1 MLTLLVNLSRWAPF
15 ALALVGGTIGLG
27 LVSFFPPRHPDDK
40 LFAFTIV
47 GGGLAA
53 LGLLIGL
60 LASLWLRRRINLALA
75 LSGLAIPFA
84 CFGWFLFGKGGD
96 WDAAGWF
103 AIVGWIAIAIFLVNS
118 VTLLVQNKNVS

>member
-1 MLTLLVNLSRWAPF
+1 MLTLLVNLSRWAPV

-27 LVSFFPPRHPDDK
+27 MVSFFPPRHPDDK
-40 LFAFTIV
+40 LFAITIA

-60 LASLWLRRRINLALA
+60 LASLCLRRRINLALA

-84 CFGWFLFGKGGD
+84 CFGWFFFGKGGN

-103 AIVGWIAIAIFLVNS
+103 AIVGWIAVVIFLVNT
-118 VTLLVQNKNVS
+118 VTMLVQNEKVS